1 MRIRQACNTI
11 NSPVSVLGELSL
23 LNKLERAELNG
34 VEDGLLLLLAREQ
47 NESEKDH
54 AEGNGDLLG
63 MRLELLDEVGRHNG
77 IGRGSRLHKIER
89 EEWENDVKREESLEE
104 VDKYRM
110 TRTTLTRITVSPELD
125 RA

>member
-1 MRIRQACNTI
+1 MRQACNTI

-23 LNKLERAELNG
+23 LDKLERAELDG
-34 VEDGLLLLLAREQ
+34 VEDRLLLLLAGEQ
-47 NESEKDH
+47 NESEQDH
-54 AEGNGDLLG
+54 AEGNGDLLSV
-63 MRLELLDEVGRHNG
+63 RLELLDEVGRHG
-77 IGRGSRLHKIER
+77 GVGRGSRLHKIER
-89 EEWENDVKREESLEE
+89 EEWKTNVKGEESLEE